1 MSNQFPRETK
11 TERIQRF
18 NTTKLKRYHSLE
30 NHNAYCLAED
40 PLRKNS
46 EYLLPPGFFNLRKYL
61 TMLKWPMNNYAA
73 LEIKVTLFE
82 RAVCG
87 RIDRV
92 RQTDEEFPHWSRLDT
107 SNAIPPVFPPPP
119 SKFFT
124 KDVNVVRETFGLYQ
138 DLIVQAGNEDFKPF
152 KGLKFNISQSIPPM
166 LAKKISIDDIFL
178 TLRTERAF
186 IGQVFCQTD
195 SIRTPEAYKE
205 ILKLTDIKGKKKLL
219 YL

>member
-1 MSNQFPRETK
+1 MSEKYPRATRM
-11 TERIQRF
+11 ERIQRF

-30 NHNAYCLAED
+30 HHSASCLAED
-40 PLRKNS
+40 PLRPEQ

-61 TMLKWPMNNYAA
+61 TMIKWPLNNYAA
-73 LEIKVTLFE
+73 LELKVTLLD
-82 RAVCG
+82 RRVCG
-87 RIDRV
+87 SIDRV

-107 SNAIPPVFPPPP
+107 SNSIPPVFPPPT

-124 KDVNVVRETFGLYQ
+124 KDVDVVRETFELYQ
-138 DLIVQAGNEDFKPF
+138 TLIFQAGNEDFKPF
-152 KGLKFNISQSIPPM
+152 AGLKFNISQSIPSF

-178 TLRTERAF
+178 SLRTERAF

-205 ILKLTDIKGKKKLL
+205 ILKITDIKGTAKI
-219 YL
+219 